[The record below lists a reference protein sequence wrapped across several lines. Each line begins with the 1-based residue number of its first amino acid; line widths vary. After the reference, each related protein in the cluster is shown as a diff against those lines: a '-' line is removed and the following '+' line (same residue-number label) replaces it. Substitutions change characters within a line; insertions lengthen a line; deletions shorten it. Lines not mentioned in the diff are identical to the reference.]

1 MKKIFTI
8 SALLSVFIMLFG
20 LAACSTST
28 NSGGSGSGGSSTG
41 SGGGSGPKE
50 IAAFK
55 SHEDIVTVYDDNTW
69 ISTMIADSKSYSRG
83 TYVVQSGDLN
93 NGDITLTVTWS
104 ISNYVSTGDYGVRI
118 KDGEFYFCF
127 SKYKRIR

>member
-1 MKKIFTI
+1 MKKIFKI
-8 SALLSVFIMLFG
+8 SVLLSVLIMLFG
-20 LAACSTST
+20 LAACSNPS
-28 NSGGSGSGGSSTG
+28 NPSGSGSGGSG
-41 SGGGSGPKE
+41 SGSGPKE
-50 IAAFK
+50 IAAYK

-118 KDGEFYFCF
+118 RDGEFYFCF

>member
-1 MKKIFTI
+1 MKKIFKI
-8 SALLSVFIMLFG
+8 SVLLSVLVMLFG
-20 LAACSTST
+20 LAACSNPS
-28 NSGGSGSGGSSTG
+28 NPSGNGSGGT
-41 SGGGSGPKE
+41 GGGSGPKE
-50 IAAFK
+50 IAAYK

-93 NGDITLTVTWS
+93 NEDITLTVTWS

-118 KDGEFYFCF
+118 RDGEFYFCF

>member
-1 MKKIFTI
+1 MKKIFKI
-8 SALLSVFIMLFG
+8 SVLLSVLIMLFG
-20 LAACSTST
+20 LAACS
-28 NSGGSGSGGSSTG
+28 NSSNPSGNGSGGT
-41 SGGGSGPKE
+41 GGGSSPNE
-50 IAAFK
+50 IAAYK

-69 ISTMIADSKSYSRG
+69 ISAMIADNKSYSRG

-118 KDGEFYFCF
+118 RDGEFYFCF

>member
-1 MKKIFTI
+1 MKKIFKI
-8 SALLSVFIMLFG
+8 SVLFAVLIG
-20 LAACSTST
+20 TAFLTGCSTAS
-28 NSGGSGSGGSSTG
+28 NSGSSGGSGSTGGGSS
-41 SGGGSGPKE
+41 PNE

-69 ISTMIADSKSYSRG
+69 ISAMIADNKSYSRG

-118 KDGEFYFCF
+118 RDGEFYFCY

>member
-1 MKKIFTI
+1 MKKIFKI
-8 SALLSVFIMLFG
+8 SVLLSVLVMLFG
-20 LAACSTST
+20 LAACSNPS
-28 NSGGSGSGGSSTG
+28 NPSGSGSGG

-50 IAAFK
+50 IAAYK

-118 KDGEFYFCF
+118 RDGEFYFCF

>member
-1 MKKIFTI
+1 MKKIFKI
-8 SALLSVFIMLFG
+8 SVLLSVLIMLFG
-20 LAACSTST
+20 LAACSNPS
-28 NSGGSGSGGSSTG
+28 NSSGSGSGGS
-41 SGGGSGPKE
+41 GGGSSPNE
-50 IAAFK
+50 IAAYK

-69 ISTMIADSKSYSRG
+69 ISTMIADNKSYSRG

-118 KDGEFYFCF
+118 RDGEFYFCF